1 MVCMTV
7 PGLFHS
13 SLICRVLQRSRE
25 IQNDIMEETLPLTK
39 QADGW
44 PGVSILNCDNMKNQ
58 TQGMT
63 GIFVSAANVL
73 LTNIKI

>member
-1 MVCMTV
+1 
-7 PGLFHS
+7 
-13 SLICRVLQRSRE
+13 
-25 IQNDIMEETLPLTK
+25 MEETLPLTK